1 MFDFVRNRRF
11 FYLLSGILLIPGIIS
26 LLLPGGLNPGID
38 FTSGTIMTVQ
48 FEQPVDQNKLRE
60 DFAKLG
66 HSEAIVQQS
75 SSGDNTFVIR
85 TRPLVQAQQDQSGAV
100 GNSERQ
106 QIEQTLTADF
116 GPLQIL
122 GLDQVSPLIA
132 EQIVRYAILAVAAAS
147 VCILLYL
154 WWAFNKVTHPL
165 RYGTTA
171 IVALLHDSLIVLGI
185 FSILGRLF
193 PAEIELEST
202 FIVAVLTVIGFSVHD
217 TIVVFDRIR
226 ENVPRLTVLGSAVP
240 ATIVVCDRIRETFT
254 RRAGEPF
261 EDVVNHSLAQTLTRS
276 LNTSLT
282 VILTLVVLMLFGG
295 VTIRTFVLALLIGIT
310 TGTYSSIFVA
320 SMLLASWHIGE
331 LQWLWPFRRR
341 VAVAEAT

>member
-1 MFDFVRNRRF
+1 MFNFVRNRRL
-11 FYLLSGILLIPGIIS
+11 FYLLSAVFLVPGIIS
-26 LLLPGGLNPGID
+26 LVLPGGLNPGID

-48 FEQPVDQNKLRE
+48 FDNAVDANQLR
-60 DFAKLG
+60 DAFNGLG
-66 HSEAIVQQS
+66 HSEAIIQQS
-75 SSGDNTFVIR
+75 GANTYVVR
-85 TRPLVQAQQDQSGAV
+85 TRPLVQAQQTEGGDV
-100 GNSERQ
+100 GSSERQ
-106 QIEQTLTADF
+106 QIEQTLTQSF

-122 GLDQVSPLIA
+122 NLDQVSPLVA

-147 VCILLYL
+147 LCILGYL
-154 WWAFNKVTHPL
+154 WWAFNKVSHPV
-165 RYGTTA
+165 RFGTTA
-171 IVALLHDSLIVLGI
+171 IVALLHDAFVVLGI

-193 PAEIELEST
+193 PAQVELEAT

-226 ENVPRLTVLGSAVP
+226 ENF
-240 ATIVVCDRIRETFT
+240 IR
-254 RRAGEPF
+254 RSGESF

-320 SMLLASWHIGE
+320 SMLLVSWHLGE
-331 LQWLWPFRRR
+331 LNWLWPFRRR
-341 VAVAEAT
+341 ALAPARAS

>member
-1 MFDFVRNRRF
+1 MFDFVRNRRI
-11 FYLLSGILLIPGIIS
+11 FYLLSAVLLVPGIIS
-26 LLLPGGLNPGID
+26 LALPGGLNPGID
-38 FTSGTIMTVQ
+38 FTSGTIMTLQ
-48 FEQPVDQNKLRE
+48 FDNPVDQDKLRQA
-60 DFAKLG
+60 FAQLG
-66 HSEAIVQQS
+66 HNEAIVQQS
-75 SSGDNTFVIR
+75 SENTFVVR
-85 TRPLVQAQQDQSGAV
+85 TRPLLQAVQSAGGDL

-106 QIEQTLTADF
+106 TIEQSLTASF

-122 GLDQVSPLIA
+122 NLDQVSPLIA
-132 EQIVRYAILAVAAAS
+132 AEIVRYAILAVAAAS

-154 WWAFNKVTHPL
+154 WWAFNKVSHPV

-171 IVALLHDSLIVLGI
+171 IVALLHDALIVLGI

-193 PAEIELEST
+193 PAEIEIEST

-226 ENVPRLTVLGSAVP
+226 ENF
-240 ATIVVCDRIRETFT
+240 I
-254 RRAGEPF
+254 RRAGETF
-261 EDVVNHSLAQTLTRS
+261 EDVINHSLAQTLTRS

-282 VILTLVVLMLFGG
+282 VILTRVVLMLFGG
-295 VTIRTFVLALLIGIT
+295 ITIRTFVLALLIGIT

-331 LQWLWPFRRR
+331 LNWLWPFRWLRP
-341 VAVAEAT
+341 AEAAAA

>member
-1 MFDFVRNRRF
+1 MFDFVRNRRI
-11 FYLLSGILLIPGIIS
+11 FYLLSALLLIPGVIS
-26 LLLPGGLNPGID
+26 LALPGGLNPGID
-38 FTSGTIMTVQ
+38 FTSGTIMTIQ
-48 FEQPVDQNKLRE
+48 FDNQVEQDKLRQA
-60 DFAKLG
+60 FATLG
-66 HSEAIVQQS
+66 HNESIVQQS
-75 SSGDNTFVIR
+75 SGPNTFIVR
-85 TRPLVQAQQDQSGAV
+85 TKPLLQAQQSASGDV
-100 GNSERQ
+100 GTSERQ
-106 QIEQTLTADF
+106 QIEQSLTDSF

-122 GLDQVSPLIA
+122 NLDQVSPLIA
-132 EQIVRYAILAVAAAS
+132 EEIVRYAILAVAAAS

-171 IVALLHDSLIVLGI
+171 IAALLHDALIVLGI

-193 PAEIELEST
+193 PAEIEIEST

-226 ENVPRLTVLGSAVP
+226 ENF
-240 ATIVVCDRIRETFT
+240 I
-254 RRAGEPF
+254 RRAGDSF
-261 EDVVNHSLAQTLTRS
+261 ENVVNHSLAQTLTRS

-320 SMLLASWHIGE
+320 SMLLVSWHIGE
-331 LQWLWPFRRR
+331 LRWLWPFRALR
-341 VAVAEAT
+341 AAPAT

>member
-11 FYLLSGILLIPGIIS
+11 FYLLSAILLVPGVIS
-26 LLLPGGLNPGID
+26 LILPGGLNPGID
-38 FTSGTIMTVQ
+38 FTSGTIMTIQ
-48 FEQPVDQNKLRE
+48 FDQPVDQNRLRE
-60 DFAKLG
+60 EFAQIG

-75 SSGDNTFVIR
+75 SSGDNTFIVR
-85 TRPLVQAQQDQSGAV
+85 TRPLVQAQADATGAL
-100 GNSERQ
+100 GSSERQ
-106 QIEQTLTADF
+106 QIEQSLTDSF

-122 GLDQVSPLIA
+122 NLDQVSPLIA
-132 EQIVRYAILAVAAAS
+132 EEIVRYAILAVAAAS

-171 IVALLHDSLIVLGI
+171 IAALLHDALIVLGI

-193 PAEIELEST
+193 PAEIEIEST

-226 ENVPRLTVLGSAVP
+226 ENF
-240 ATIVVCDRIRETFT
+240 I
-254 RRAGEPF
+254 RRAGDSF

-320 SMLLASWHIGE
+320 SMLLVSWHIGE
-331 LQWLWPFRRR
+331 LNWLWPFRRGR
-341 VAVAEAT
+341 RLAMSE

>member
-1 MFDFVRNRRF
+1 
-11 FYLLSGILLIPGIIS
+11 
-26 LLLPGGLNPGID
+26 LN
-38 FTSGTIMTVQ
+38 
-48 FEQPVDQNKLRE
+48 
-60 DFAKLG
+60 
-66 HSEAIVQQS
+66 
-75 SSGDNTFVIR
+75 
-85 TRPLVQAQQDQSGAV
+85 
-100 GNSERQ
+100 
-106 QIEQTLTADF
+106 
-116 GPLQIL
+116 
-122 GLDQVSPLIA
+122 LDQVSPLIA
-132 EQIVRYAILAVAAAS
+132 EEIVRYAILAVAAAS

-171 IVALLHDSLIVLGI
+171 IAALLHDALIVLGI

-193 PAEIELEST
+193 PAAIEIEST

-226 ENVPRLTVLGSAVP
+226 ENF
-240 ATIVVCDRIRETFT
+240 I
-254 RRAGEPF
+254 RRAGDTF

-320 SMLLASWHIGE
+320 SMLLVSWHIGE
-331 LQWLWPFRRR
+331 LKWLWPFRGRGLR
-341 VAVAEAT
+341 PAPAT

>member
-1 MFDFVRNRRF
+1 MFDFVRNRRI
-11 FYLLSGILLIPGIIS
+11 FYLLSAVLLVPGIIS
-26 LLLPGGLNPGID
+26 LVLPGGLNPGID
-38 FTSGTIMTVQ
+38 FTSGTIMTIQ
-48 FEQPVDQNKLRE
+48 FDNPVDQNKLR
-60 DFAKLG
+60 DAFAALG
-66 HSEAIVQQS
+66 HNEAIVQQS
-75 SSGDNTFVIR
+75 SGENTFVVR
-85 TRPLVQAQQDQSGAV
+85 TRPLVQAQQTGSGDLST
-100 GNSERQ
+100 SERQ
-106 QIEQTLTADF
+106 QIEQALTDSF

-122 GLDQVSPLIA
+122 NLDQVSPLIA
-132 EQIVRYAILAVAAAS
+132 AEIVRYAILAVGAAS

-154 WWAFNKVTHPL
+154 WWAFNKVSHPL

-171 IVALLHDSLIVLGI
+171 IVALLHDALIVLGI

-193 PAEIELEST
+193 PAEIEIEST

-226 ENVPRLTVLGSAVP
+226 ENF
-240 ATIVVCDRIRETFT
+240 I
-254 RRAGEPF
+254 RRAGDTF

-282 VILTLVVLMLFGG
+282 VILTLIVLMLFGG

-320 SMLLASWHIGE
+320 SMLLVSWHIGE
-331 LQWLWPFRRR
+331 LKWLWPFRGRGLR
-341 VAVAEAT
+341 AAPAT

>member
-1 MFDFVRNRRF
+1 MFDFVRNRKL
-11 FYLLSGILLIPGIIS
+11 FYLLSAILLVPGVIS
-26 LLLPGGLNPGID
+26 LVLPGGLNPGID
-38 FTSGTIMTVQ
+38 FTSGTIMTIQ
-48 FEQPVDQNKLRE
+48 FDQTVDQNRLRTA
-60 DFAKLG
+60 FAQIG
-66 HSEAIVQQS
+66 HGEAIVQQS
-75 SSGDNTFVIR
+75 SGENTFVVR
-85 TRPLVQAQQDQSGAV
+85 TRPLAQAQTDASGAV
-100 GNSERQ
+100 GQSERQ
-106 QIEQTLTADF
+106 DIEQALTAEF

-132 EQIVRYAILAVAAAS
+132 EQIVRYAILAVVAAS

-154 WWAFNKVTHPL
+154 WWAFNKVSHPL

-193 PAEIELEST
+193 PAEIELEAT

-226 ENVPRLTVLGSAVP
+226 EN
-240 ATIVVCDRIRETFT
+240 FT
-254 RRAGEPF
+254 RHAGEPF

-282 VILTLVVLMLFGG
+282 VILTLIVLWLFGG
-295 VTIRTFVLALLIGIT
+295 VTIRTFVLALLVGIT
-310 TGTYSSIFVA
+310 TGTYSSIFIA
-320 SMLLASWHIGE
+320 SMLLVSWQIGE
-331 LQWLWPFRRR
+331 MNWLWPFRRMR
-341 VAVAEAT
+341 FRPARAAS

>member
-11 FYLLSGILLIPGIIS
+11 FYLLSAIFLVPGVIS
-26 LLLPGGLNPGID
+26 LILPGGLNPGID
-38 FTSGTIMTVQ
+38 FTSGTIMTIQ

-60 DFAKLG
+60 AFAQLG
-66 HSEAIVQQS
+66 HNEAIVQQS
-75 SSGDNTFVIR
+75 SGENTFIVR
-85 TRPLVQAQQDQSGAV
+85 TKPLVQAQADAAGAL
-100 GNSERQ
+100 GTSERQ
-106 QIEQTLTADF
+106 QIETALTASF

-122 GLDQVSPLIA
+122 ALDQVSPLIA
-132 EQIVRYAILAVAAAS
+132 EEIVRYAVLAVAAAS

-154 WWAFNKVTHPL
+154 RWAFSKITHPV
-165 RYGTTA
+165 RYGVTA
-171 IVALLHDSLIVLGI
+171 IVALLHDALVVLGI
-185 FSILGRLF
+185 FSILGRIF
-193 PAEIELEST
+193 PAIELEST

-226 ENVPRLTVLGSAVP
+226 EN
-240 ATIVVCDRIRETFT
+240 FT

-331 LQWLWPFRRR
+331 LKWLWPFSR
-341 VAVAEAT
+341 VPVSS

>member
-1 MFDFVRNRRF
+1 MFDFVRNRHW
-11 FYLLSGILLIPGIIS
+11 FYVLSAVLIVPGVIS

-48 FEQPVDQNKLRE
+48 FDQPVDVGRVRAVFGQ
-60 DFAKLG
+60 LG
-66 HSEAIVQQS
+66 HTEAIVQQS
-75 SSGDNTFVIR
+75 GENTFVVR
-85 TRPLVQAQQDQSGAV
+85 TRPLTQAATSDAGETGV
-100 GNSERQ
+100 SERQ
-106 QIEQTLTADF
+106 QIEQVLAENF
-116 GPLQIL
+116 GNAQIL
-122 GLDQVSPLIA
+122 NLDQVSPLIA
-132 EQIVRYAILAVAAAS
+132 AEIVRYAVLAVAAAS
-147 VCILLYL
+147 ICILLYL
-154 WWAFNKVTHPL
+154 WWAFSKVTHPV

-171 IVALLHDSLIVLGI
+171 VVALIHDALVVLGI

-193 PAEIELEST
+193 PAEVEIEST

-226 ENVPRLTVLGSAVP
+226 ENF
-240 ATIVVCDRIRETFT
+240 I
-254 RRAGEPF
+254 RRAGESF

-320 SMLLASWHIGE
+320 SMLLTSWHLGDFN
-331 LQWLWPFRRR
+331 LFRGGPRR
-341 VAVAEAT
+341 PQPAVAGRSA

>member
-1 MFDFVRNRRF
+1 MFDFVRNRRI
-11 FYLLSGILLIPGIIS
+11 FYLLSALLLIPGVMS
-26 LLLPGGLNPGID
+26 LALPGGLNPGID
-38 FTSGTIMTVQ
+38 FTSGTIMTIQ
-48 FEQPVDQNKLRE
+48 FDQPVDQNRLRE
-60 DFAKLG
+60 EFAQIG

-75 SSGDNTFVIR
+75 SSGDNTFIVR
-85 TRPLVQAQQDQSGAV
+85 TRPLVQAQADATGAL
-100 GNSERQ
+100 GSSERQ
-106 QIEQTLTADF
+106 QIEQALTETF

-154 WWAFNKVTHPL
+154 WWAFNKVSHPI

-193 PAEIELEST
+193 PASIELEAT

-226 ENVPRLTVLGSAVP
+226 EN
-240 ATIVVCDRIRETFT
+240 FT
-254 RRAGEPF
+254 RRAGEAF

-282 VILTLVVLMLFGG
+282 VILTLIVLMLFGG
-295 VTIRTFVLALLIGIT
+295 ITIRTFVLALLVGIT
-310 TGTYSSIFVA
+310 TGTYSSIFIA
-320 SMLLASWHIGE
+320 SMLLVSWHIGE
-331 LQWLWPFRRR
+331 LNWLWPFRRGR
-341 VAVAEAT
+341 RLAMSEQA

>member
-1 MFDFVRNRRF
+1 MFDFVRNRRI
-11 FYLLSGILLIPGIIS
+11 FYLLSAALLVPGIIS
-26 LLLPGGLNPGID
+26 LVLPGGLHPGID
-38 FTSGTIMTVQ
+38 FTSGTIMTIQ
-48 FEQPVDQNKLRE
+48 FDNPVEQDKLRQA
-60 DFAKLG
+60 FAQLG
-66 HSEAIVQQS
+66 HNEAIVQQS
-75 SSGDNTFVIR
+75 SGPNTFIVR
-85 TRPLVQAQQDQSGAV
+85 TRPLVQAQQTASGDL
-100 GNSERQ
+100 GTSERQ
-106 QIEQTLTADF
+106 QIEQALTDSF

-122 GLDQVSPLIA
+122 NLDQVSPLIA
-132 EQIVRYAILAVAAAS
+132 EEIVRYAILAVAAAS

-154 WWAFNKVTHPL
+154 WWAFNKVSHPL

-171 IVALLHDSLIVLGI
+171 IAALLHDALIVLGI

-193 PAEIELEST
+193 PAEIEIEST

-226 ENVPRLTVLGSAVP
+226 ENF
-240 ATIVVCDRIRETFT
+240 I
-254 RRAGEPF
+254 RRAGDTF

-320 SMLLASWHIGE
+320 SMLLVSWHIGE
-331 LQWLWPFRRR
+331 LNWLWPFRRGLR
-341 VAVAEAT
+341 PAPAT